1 MKGKR
6 EVRSKTPGL
15 KRAFKRAAVSACAAA
30 AVSLALAMP
39 AFAACGPVVLDAGH
53 GGGDSGAVGNGL
65 TESNLTWRITK
76 YAEERLKQLG
86 IPTVM
91 ARVSENSNPSLYQRN
106 KVAQDVKAR
115 AIVSFHIN
123 SGGGTGAEVLV
134 ANNAAYNNFC
144 ASETQSFGRDV
155 LSRLSS
161 LGLYNRGNKPRDY
174 PSGSTVS
181 LYASAQSSD
190 YYAIVRNARASGF
203 SGTIIEHGFIDRG
216 DDALKF
222 KSDAFLKQLGYADAE
237 AIARQWPNSYS
248 RPAASSYSS
257 RWVASG
263 SRWRWFDVS
272 GSYGSYAAGKWI
284 DSGGSRYYIGGD
296 TYMVTGWAK
305 ISNQWYYFNAP
316 NGDMA
321 KGWKQ
326 VGGQWYWLRPSGN
339 SYGPV
344 GSMGTGWLQLDGQ
357 WYYLDG
363 SGARVEGWR
372 DIDGKRYYFTPG
384 SGRMVTGVQTING
397 VQYRFDGSGAC
408 QGQVN
413 KTGWSFENGAWY
425 YYENGKKAT
434 GWKDVSGQRYYLD
447 PANGA
452 MAQGWKKVSGT
463 WYWFRTSSGSG
474 PAGSLGRGWLS
485 DGGQWYFLDRS
496 SGAMRTGWVDDG
508 GARYWL
514 RVDSSSGPEGSMGTG
529 WLARD
534 GHWYFLDRSSGAMAR
549 GWRDIDGK
557 RYWFDTSGA
566 MATGTRTID
575 GKTCVFD
582 ASGALVSQSVVKS
595 GWQTEGSA
603 RCYYEN
609 GRKVTGWKSLDGH
622 WFFFDRSSGAMR
634 TGWISDGG
642 KRYYL
647 RTSSAY
653 GPVGSMGTGWLS
665 DGGKRYF
672 LDRSSGAA
680 ASGVRVVDGRV
691 CNFASD
697 GALVSDGPLNAWYD
711 ASWRP
716 SSSTVSGSKVHY
728 FDASGREVYTRTT
741 NTPVM
746 GSSSMSRDAFVKA
759 FAARIQAN
767 YPQVYRTDAKYG
779 ATTPEAFARAAWDAA
794 TSEGVRP
801 EVLAAQVG
809 NETGWLKF
817 GGIVNANQC
826 NFGGLGALDGNANGN
841 AATFATVQQGL
852 LAQAQHLKAY
862 SSKAALGKPCVDPRF
877 NLVTRGIAPYLEDYG
892 ADGHG
897 GLVWASNR
905 LYGRDLLAAMRS
917 ITG

>member
-1 MKGKR
+1 MKEKR
-6 EVRSKTPGL
+6 GVRSKTPGL
-15 KRAFKRAAVSACAAA
+15 KRTFKRAAVSACAAA
-30 AVSLALAMP
+30 AVSLALAVP

-91 ARVSENSNPSLYQRN
+91 ARASENSNPSLYQRN

-272 GSYGSYAAGKWI
+272 GAYGSYAAGKWI

-384 SGRMVTGVQTING
+384 SGRMVTGIQTING

-514 RVDSSSGPEGSMGTG
+514 RVDSSSGPEGSMGKG

-595 GWQTEGSA
+595 GWQTEGGA

-634 TGWISDGG
+634 TGWLSDGG

-680 ASGVRVVDGRV
+680 ATGVHVVDGKV

-697 GALVSDGPLNAWYD
+697 GVLVSEGPLNAWYD
-711 ASWRP
+711 SSWRP
-716 SSSTVSGSKVHY
+716 SSSTVSGSKVHF
-728 FDASGREVYTRTT
+728 FDASGKEAYTRTT

-746 GSSSMSRDAFVKA
+746 GSSSMGKDAFVKA
-759 FAARIQAN
+759 FAAKIQGN
-767 YPQVYRTDAKYG
+767 YPQVYRSDAKYG
-779 ATTPEAFARAAWDAA
+779 ATTPEAFATATWNAAA
-794 TSEGVRP
+794 SEGVRP
-801 EVLAAQVG
+801 EVLAAQIG
-809 NETGWLKF
+809 NETGWLRF

-841 AATFATVQQGL
+841 AATFKNVQEGL

-862 SSKAALGKPCVDPRF
+862 SSKAALSQACVDPRF
-877 NLVTRGIAPYLEDYG
+877 HLVNRGVAPYLEDYG

-905 LYGRDLLAAMRS
+905 LYGRDLLSAMRS